1 MRSLFPLATVALL
14 LASVAL
20 SQQPADSKKPARPNL
35 CPNASTTLEI
45 NECLADLQHKAD
57 ASLNALY
64 QKIQKAI
71 RERVA
76 QEQGSLKGYGERSLE
91 KLRVAEAAWI
101 HYRDA
106 QCDAAE
112 QQFEGGTIS
121 TSVRLG
127 CVKDLDEQRTRELEE
142 TYAIYLRGT
151 P

>member
-1 MRSLFPLATVALL
+1 MRSLFPLATVGLL
-14 LASVAL
+14 LALAAS

-35 CPNASTTLEI
+35 CPNANTTLEI
-45 NECLADLQHKAD
+45 NECLGDLQHKAA

-71 RERVA
+71 RERIA
-76 QEQGSLKGYGERSLE
+76 QEQGPLKGYGERSLE
-91 KLRVAEAAWI
+91 KLRVAENAWI

-127 CVKDLDEQRTRELEE
+127 CMKDLDEQRTRELEE
-142 TYAIYLRGT
+142 TYAIYLRGA